1 MHQKNQRLE
10 GLDAVNR
17 VVVDDVTFFPLL
29 VLLVAL
35 GPLVVTFDNFL
46 ALEVVGFMKLK
57 LALGVVLL
65 ALLGLEGVK
74 VIVALEVIL
83 IGLDLML
90 GVEMVGFIRPL
101 VLLKSC
107 WLEKIAW
114 HQISI
119 EVCRVLYKN

>member
-1 MHQKNQRLE
+1 MHRKNQRLE

-107 WLEKIAW
+107 WLKKIA
-114 HQISI
+114 
-119 EVCRVLYKN
+119 